1 MLTSPAQ
8 AWLFKALIRAC
19 LLHLDALDERTKS
32 VTEVVRNLYA
42 IKLYAYEPLFGKIK
56 QEKREKE
63 AKHARTRTIT
73 RSIGDIIGTV
83 APPIAAV
90 GECSV
95 RVQADG
101 SGFYRVYGHGKHFD
115 ARNDLRHSFTISLHP
130 ETVQRLAAIL
140 CHAQQYAYLV

>member
-8 AWLFKALIRAC
+8 AWLFKALIRAR
-19 LLHLDALDERTKS
+19 LLHLDALDERTKFL
-32 VTEVVRNLYA
+32 TEVVRN
-42 IKLYAYEPLFGKIK
+42 LYAYEPLFGKII

-90 GECSV
+90 GE
-95 RVQADG
+95 G
-101 SGFYRVYGHGKHFD
+101 SPG
-115 ARNDLRHSFTISLHP
+115 
-130 ETVQRLAAIL
+130 
-140 CHAQQYAYLV
+140 